1 MTTGKSV
8 QVFTRAVLILF
19 LFTVPNLLVMVSFDC

>member
-1 MTTGKSV
+1 MATGKFV

-19 LFTVPNLLVMVSFDC
+19 LFVPPILLVMVSFDR